1 MIPCKADNMAEIVRR
16 VRDAL
21 KPLGNYYVFSSDL
34 ADCLTRIKLALL
46 MYARQT
52 GDAMVY
58 AYANFNFSCPGNM
71 CVVPP
76 SIMEVL
82 DFALITIASSA

>member
-1 MIPCKADNMAEIVRR
+1 MIPCKAESMADIVKR

-52 GDAMVY
+52 GDPMVY
-58 AYANFNFSCPGNM
+58 AYANFTYSCPGNM
-71 CVVPP
+71 CTVPP
-76 SIMEVL
+76 SITEVL

>member
-1 MIPCKADNMAEIVRR
+1 
-16 VRDAL
+16 
-21 KPLGNYYVFSSDL
+21 
-34 ADCLTRIKLALL
+34 

-58 AYANFNFSCPGNM
+58 AYANFNFNCPGNM

>member
-1 MIPCKADNMAEIVRR
+1 MIPCKAENMAEIVRR

-58 AYANFNFSCPGNM
+58 AYANFNFNCPGT
-71 CVVPP
+71 C
-76 SIMEVL
+76 
-82 DFALITIASSA
+82 ASCLPRLWRCWTSP